1 MNTLMIFL
9 AQTKSAAALEII
21 ALLLVA
27 AIIGYVIAWL
37 YYRSVYTKIIEK
49 LESEKEQLNS
59 QITKLNEDNS
69 NLRKN
74 LRDKE
79 NQIENLTEEINSLK
93 ELNKS
98 KNK

>member
-9 AQTKSAAALEII
+9 AQTKTAATLEII

-37 YYRSVYTKIIEK
+37 YYRSVYTRIIKK
-49 LESEKEQLNS
+49 LESEKDELKS
-59 QITKLNEDNS
+59 QINKLNEDNS
-69 NLRKN
+69 KLKKN
-74 LRDKE
+74 LSEKE
-79 NQIENLTEEINSLK
+79 KQIESLTEEINSLK

>member
-9 AQTKSAAALEII
+9 AQTKTAATLEII

-37 YYRSVYTKIIEK
+37 YYRSVYTRIIKK
-49 LESEKEQLNS
+49 LESEKDELKS
-59 QITKLNEDNS
+59 QINKLNENIS
-69 NLRKN
+69 NLKKS
-74 LRDKE
+74 LLDKE
-79 NQIENLTEEINSLK
+79 NQIENLTEEINNLK
-93 ELNKS
+93 EPDKS